1 MYGHKYKFRFQKSN
15 PFPWSAFH
23 WETDCQ
29 WHCSP
34 RAGHTHIYV
43 CAFFLLQL
51 NYFSRKAHT
60 QYHLLPRTTIIPF
73 APLRFSPVILSH
85 KVFPQYLRLK
95 VYFSPAL
102 KKPAG
107 LLGGL
112 ESRLKRTI
120 SDLIEQDLFAQTS
133 ALRAHTAQDA
143 YQLQHQKSLRIRQQA
158 CQNDK
163 GRRPNSK
170 SYSFVQN
177 V

>member
-1 MYGHKYKFRFQKSN
+1 MGISKVQIPEVT
-15 PFPWSAFH
+15 PFPSVCIPLR
-23 WETDCQ
+23 DCQ

-60 QYHLLPRTTIIPF
+60 QYHLLPRTTIMPF
-73 APLRFSPVILSH
+73 VPLRFSPVILSQN
-85 KVFPQYLRLK
+85 VFPQYWRLK

-107 LLGGL
+107 LSGGL

-120 SDLIEQDLFAQTS
+120 SDLMNRICL
-133 ALRAHTAQDA
+133 LRPQPWGLTQLRMD
-143 YQLQHQKSLRIRQQA
+143 QLQHQKSLRIRQQA
-158 CQNDK
+158 HQSDND
-163 GRRPNSK
+163 GRSNSK